1 LNEEEWFR
9 FQGDVQ
15 RVLVRLA
22 KESAYRD
29 GITRI
34 FYLLDLFMQT
44 ALKEPI
50 QAAVAFSG
58 VAAETEAIVACF
70 SGRDALDHF
79 KRHLLNLVFQIQ
91 KNEPLQKYLQE
102 LKVFILEPRTEE
114 EAHTDAFKA
123 KTQKMAY
130 RGRELMRELSKEDDL
145 RLFLEAADDMI
156 THIKND
162 EFLKILREQA
172 GIVQS
177 DLTYT
182 DEEGKTKVDTDML
195 FKLQSSLLPV
205 IVGALKFIPV
215 PKISVNDEEKEFW
228 LDNIV
233 LCSYDIVPDHI
244 RVHIESDSDI
254 SVRDVEVKSHTYL
267 VIELD
272 NLLTELKDL
281 QFYFKKKTFPQFE
294 EHGKVTFRIKG
305 DGAKLGF
312 VFTLDQGPNDVLPK
326 ITEGHANFDISDMDF
341 DFDKSTLNHS
351 LLVPFITRFFKM
363 GIRYAI
369 EKQVEINLSDFT
381 QKLGDLLTNKISEI
395 NKPFLNQLETA
406 KKVVKSSEITQDVER
421 RKEKLE

>member
-1 LNEEEWFR
+1 
-9 FQGDVQ
+9 
-15 RVLVRLA
+15 
-22 KESAYRD
+22 
-29 GITRI
+29 
-34 FYLLDLFMQT
+34 LDLFMET
-44 ALKEPI
+44 ALKEPV

-58 VAAETEAIVACF
+58 VAAETEALVACF
-70 SGRDALDHF
+70 SGRDTLDHF
-79 KRHLLNLVFQIQ
+79 KRHLRNLVFQIQ

-102 LKVFILEPRTEE
+102 LKSFVLESRTVE
-114 EAHTDAFKA
+114 EAQTAEFKA

-130 RGRELMRELSKEDDL
+130 QGRELMRELSKEDDL
-145 RLFLEAADDMI
+145 RLYLEAADDMLN
-156 THIKND
+156 HIKND

-177 DLTYT
+177 DLTYV
-182 DEEGKTKVDTDML
+182 DDEGKTKMDTDML

-215 PKISVNDEEKEFW
+215 PKISVSDDEKEFW

-244 RVHIESDSDI
+244 RFHIESDSDVN
-254 SVRDVEVKSHTYL
+254 VREVEVISHTHL

-281 QFYFKKKTFPQFE
+281 QFYFKKKTFPEFE

-305 DGAKLGF
+305 NGAKLGF
-312 VFTLDQGPNDVLPK
+312 TFNLDQGPKDLIPK

-341 DFDKSTLNHS
+341 EFDKSTLNHT
-351 LLVPFITRFFKM
+351 LLVPLVTKLFKLA
-363 GIRYAI
+363 IRMQI

-381 QKLGDLLTNKISEI
+381 QKLGDLLTQKLAEVNR
-395 NKPFLNQLETA
+395 PFLNQLESA
-406 KKVVKSSEITQDVER
+406 KKVVQSSEITQDVER

>member
-1 LNEEEWFR
+1 
-9 FQGDVQ
+9 
-15 RVLVRLA
+15 
-22 KESAYRD
+22 
-29 GITRI
+29 
-34 FYLLDLFMQT
+34 
-44 ALKEPI
+44 
-50 QAAVAFSG
+50 
-58 VAAETEAIVACF
+58 
-70 SGRDALDHF
+70 
-79 KRHLLNLVFQIQ
+79 LVFQIQ
-91 KNEPLQKYLQE
+91 NNEPLQKYLQE
-102 LKVFILEPRTEE
+102 LKSFILEPRTEE
-114 EAHTDAFKA
+114 EAHTDEFKA

-130 RGRELMRELSKEDDL
+130 RGRELMREESKEDDL

-182 DEEGKTKVDTDML
+182 DDEGKTKVDTDML

-244 RVHIESDSDI
+244 RLHIESDSDI
-254 SVRDVEVKSHTYL
+254 SVRDVEVNSHTYL

-281 QFYFKKKTFPQFE
+281 QFYFKKKTFPHFE

-305 DGAKLGF
+305 DGAKLAF
-312 VFTLDQGPNDVLPK
+312 TFTLDQGPHDVIPK
-326 ITEGHANFDISDMDF
+326 ITEGHANLDISDMDF
-341 DFDKSTLNHS
+341 EFDKSSLHHT
-351 LLVPFITRFFKM
+351 LLVPLVTKLFKIA
-363 GIRYAI
+363 IRYQI
-369 EKQVEINLSDFT
+369 EKQVEINLSEFT
-381 QKLGDLLTNKISEI
+381 QKLGDLLTNKLSEI
-395 NKPFLNQLETA
+395 NRPFLKQLESA

>member
-1 LNEEEWFR
+1 
-9 FQGDVQ
+9 
-15 RVLVRLA
+15 
-22 KESAYRD
+22 
-29 GITRI
+29 
-34 FYLLDLFMQT
+34 
-44 ALKEPI
+44 
-50 QAAVAFSG
+50 
-58 VAAETEAIVACF
+58 
-70 SGRDALDHF
+70 
-79 KRHLLNLVFQIQ
+79 
-91 KNEPLQKYLQE
+91 
-102 LKVFILEPRTEE
+102 
-114 EAHTDAFKA
+114 
-123 KTQKMAY
+123 MAY

-177 DLTYT
+177 DLTYV

-215 PKISVNDEEKEFW
+215 PKISTNDDEKEFW

-244 RVHIESDSDI
+244 RFHIESDSDV
-254 SVRDVEVKSHTYL
+254 SVRDVEVKSHTHL

-272 NLLTELKDL
+272 HLLTELKDL
-281 QFYFKKKTFPQFE
+281 QFYFKKKTFPEFE

-305 DGAKLGF
+305 NGAKLA
-312 VFTLDQGPNDVLPK
+312 FTFNLDQGPKDMIPK
-326 ITEGHANFDISDMDF
+326 ITDGHACFDISDLDF
-341 DFDKSTLNHS
+341 DFDKSTLKHD
-351 LLVPFITRFFKM
+351 LLVPLVTKLFKLA
-363 GIRYAI
+363 IRNQI
-369 EKQVEINLSDFT
+369 EKQVEINLSEFT
-381 QKLGDLLTNKISEI
+381 QKLGDLLTEKLAEI
-395 NKPFLNQLETA
+395 NRPFLNQLESA